1 MLAILSGVSAVATVG
16 EISAGSRAA
25 FGPAQGPLTRGRERL
40 CTPSLRC

>member
-25 FGPAQGPLTRGRERL
+25 FGQHRDR
-40 CTPSLRC
+40 